1 MNEIRLTIDGRV
13 AEVDAGTTVLDAA
26 RKVGIEIPTI
36 CDHKDLTPYGACR
49 MCIVEIEGVRGYPT
63 SCTTPAAQGMTVWTH
78 TEDLTV
84 LRNRVLELMLSGHPN
99 SCLVCPHRELCET
112 YRPRPGKAGR
122 TTRCG
127 FCSNRDECRVR
138 GMAIEAGAREM
149 DLPVLYSAHQLE
161 RDDPFMDRDYNLCI
175 LCGRCWR
182 ICEKIHG
189 APAISIVNR
198 GKWARLGTA
207 FNKSHVLSGCTFC
220 GSCIDICPTGSLT
233 DRYARWYGKPEEEKV
248 SVCTLCPEGC
258 SIVLQSNNG
267 KTVAAKMTAFEPDAS
282 LCAAGRFAFVQLANS
297 PERLARCALR
307 TNGDQVPVDWDEA
320 IEDVAADLSKYK
332 GSLLIAANGGGPRED
347 TCLYRK
353 LAETLD
359 ARFVVMP
366 PAGGMADMEPS
377 GVKGAVSS
385 GRIRAAIVTGDYLDA
400 EALKRLEYVVAVDC
414 LPSPATDRADAVF
427 PAAGPGE
434 TAGTYRNGPGVVKEI
449 IASAL
454 PPGDARPEWMFVV
467 DLAKSMGLEGF
478 DYGKVSDITA
488 EIRGDAPPVPV
499 GEPRRKLSDLPAR
512 FRGRPIADVVPAL
525 AALGLPRSLPEPSG
539 ELLQGDFEVMEKTEV
554 VPNFHLLK
562 VAAPE
567 IAKYA
572 RAGQFVIV
580 MVKETSERVPFTLV
594 DWDAAA
600 GTITLVVEEVGRSS
614 REIALLRKGDR
625 IAHVTGPLGLPLAV
639 EKRGAVVLGGG
650 CYGIGAIYPMARALK
665 EAGNRVTCIIE
676 ASSSYLLYMEKEL
689 EAVCDELLFATK
701 DGSRGMRGGIGE
713 VLSNL
718 TAEGVRVDQCIL
730 VGCTFMMRMVSD
742 VTRTLGIP
750 TLAALNPIMVDGTGM
765 CGACRLSLA
774 GETKFACVDGP
785 IFDAH
790 AVDWDE
796 LFSRRSAYAM
806 QEIEAL
812 PQVGHEH
819 GAGCGCGGH

>member
-13 AEVDAGTTVLDAA
+13 VEVDAGATVLDAA

-36 CDHKDLTPYGACR
+36 CDHKDLSPYGACR

-63 SCTTPAAQGMTVWTH
+63 SCTTPAARGMRVWTH

-84 LRNRVLELMLSGHPN
+84 LRNHILELMLSGHPN
-99 SCLVCPHRELCET
+99 SCLVCPHRELCEK

-138 GMAIEAGAREM
+138 GMAIEAGGREM
-149 DLPVLYSAHQLE
+149 DLPVLYSALQLE

-207 FNKSHVLSGCTFC
+207 LNKSHMLSGCTFC

-233 DRYARWYGKPEEEKV
+233 DRYARWYGIPEDEKV
-248 SVCTLCPEGC
+248 SVCTLCSEGC

-267 KTVAAKMTAFEPDAS
+267 KAVAARMTAFEPGAS
-282 LCAAGRFAFVQLANS
+282 LCAVGRFAHVQLANS
-297 PERLARCALR
+297 PERLMRCSLR
-307 TNGDQVPVDWDEA
+307 ENEDQIPVDFEEA
-320 IEDVAADLSKYK
+320 VNEVAADLSRYK
-332 GSLLIAANGGGPRED
+332 GSLLVVANAGGPRED
-347 TCLYRK
+347 ICLYRK
-353 LAETLD
+353 LAEALD
-359 ARFVVMP
+359 ARFAVVP
-366 PAGGMADMEPS
+366 PAGGMADMEPPGMKDAVLS
-377 GVKGAVSS
+377 GHIK
-385 GRIRAAIVTGDYLDA
+385 AALVTGDYLDA
-400 EALKRLEYVVAVDC
+400 ETLERLEYVVAVDT
-414 LPSPATDRADAVF
+414 LPSLSTERADAVF
-427 PAAGPGE
+427 PAAAPGE
-434 TAGTYRNGPGVVKEI
+434 TVGTYRNASGEVK
-449 IASAL
+449 AL
-454 PPGDARPEWMFVV
+454 TALVPPPGDAKPEWRFVT
-467 DLAKSMGLEGF
+467 DLANAMGFDGF
-478 DYGKVSDITA
+478 DYAKASDITP
-488 EIRGDAPPVPV
+488 EIEGDAPPCAA
-499 GEPRRKLSDLPAR
+499 GEPRRKLSDLPVH
-512 FRGRPIADVVPAL
+512 FRGRFIADIVPAL

-539 ELLQGDFEVMEKTEV
+539 EFLEGEFEVIEKTEV
-554 VPNFHLLK
+554 IPNFHLLK

-567 IAKYA
+567 IARYA

-594 DWDAAA
+594 DWEAAS

-614 REIALLRKGDR
+614 REIAILKKGDR
-625 IAHVTGPLGLPLAV
+625 IAHVTGPLGLPLVV
-639 EKRGAVVLGGG
+639 EKRGTVVLGGG
-650 CYGIGAIYPMARALK
+650 CYGIGAIYPMARALR
-665 EAGNRVTCIIE
+665 EAGNRVICVVE
-676 ASSSYLLYMEKEL
+676 ASSAYLLYMEKEL
-689 EAVCDELLFATK
+689 RAVCDELLFATK
-701 DGSRGMRGGIGE
+701 DGSRGVQGGIGE
-713 VLSNL
+713 VLSGL
-718 TAEGVRVDQCIL
+718 AADGVRVDQCIL

-750 TLAALNPIMVDGTGM
+750 TLVALNPIMVDGTGM

-812 PQVGHEH
+812 PQEGHEH